1 MNDDHDKQ
9 DSNRQDSNQQDS
21 NQQNSNQQNSQR
33 DSVDRLD
40 PQDPQRH
47 QMQPPIPTHPPDP
60 GAAGDA
66 DKVVGPDK
74 PSTDP
79 NAAPHVNTAIGSGPS
94 FDQVGG
100 AGLGKAPGESRDE
113 HPATTRARD
122 TRAVDQQD
130 RTHES

>member
-1 MNDDHDKQ
+1 MNDEHDKQ
-9 DSNRQDSNQQDS
+9 EGSQH
-21 NQQNSNQQNSQR
+21 NSQR

-47 QMQPPIPTHPPDP
+47 QMQQPIPTHPPDP
-60 GAAGDA
+60 VAAGDA

-74 PSTDP
+74 PPTDP

-100 AGLGKAPGESRDE
+100 AGLGKTPGESPDE
-113 HPATTRARD
+113 HPATTRSRD

-130 RTHES
+130 RTDKS